1 MSELK
6 IEQVITAYRFWYH
19 DNGNVTV
26 QRQQTIKE
34 SEGKEFFNKVV
45 VNRTVEIDHHDLFQA
60 IETVAQNNDLNR
72 LMDEYSKMKSLDKAA
87 KSLSENKQPDP
98 ILEEWAESGHKSQ
111 AHMLKMPKAEG
122 KASQRELDAL
132 ELIESIEKLLPDG
145 FLDRREVVIINEI
158 VNQINERVMFPIYH
172 D

>member
-1 MSELK
+1 MSEPK
-6 IEQVITAYRFWYH
+6 IGQVITAYTFLHR

-26 QRQQTIKE
+26 QRQQTIVE
-34 SEGKEFFNKVV
+34 SDDPKFLPTTVV
-45 VNRTVEIDHHDLFQA
+45 DRTVEIDHHDLFQA

-87 KSLSENKQPDP
+87 KALSEEKQPDP

-111 AHMLKMPKAEG
+111 AHMLQMPKAEG
-122 KASQRELDAL
+122 KAWQRELDAEEIIDNFRRRQPDNFVKASEKRIIQ
-132 ELIESIEKLLPDG
+132 ELVKH
-145 FLDRREVVIINEI
+145 
-158 VNQINERVMFPIYH
+158 INERVMFPIHH